1 MIKSQKKKKELKS
14 FEDKLLY
21 VIRYCLK
28 KEKGGENRKRN
39 TEFGMSTVLHCF
51 QITNELI
58 FIKVLV
64 TDNNLPTCINKD
76 KTQLDLSVPHGK
88 ELYLELIN
96 QGKANRGETEEL
108 R

>member
-51 QITNELI
+51 
-58 FIKVLV
+58 
-64 TDNNLPTCINKD
+64 
-76 KTQLDLSVPHGK
+76 
-88 ELYLELIN
+88 
-96 QGKANRGETEEL
+96 
-108 R
+108 